1 MKSQF
6 LSILPLLI
14 LLVSCSKQTDPENTA
29 RDDLEEPSSF
39 TALLSSQSGGSND
52 LAEFLNK
59 GKNVS
64 AINASDGANF
74 PVITENEQPSN
85 STSFASPASN
95 KNIDLNEYTNSVEL
109 GVAGDL
115 TLNNEIANLQKI
127 IAFKDKTIASLNL
140 LNDEL
145 LIQIKKLRG
154 GGLSE
159 NFKEYSD
166 KGVPMNRVEELQ
178 EEIAQLR
185 SSLLGKSEEL
195 SDLSGLNSDLASR
208 LSILNQDQSWN
219 LNRSRKL
226 KTHSDAPELPSNSVA
241 SLEFDAVVTLQNGK
255 NKEIFYTEFFLLRN
269 GLDQLL
275 MGEGIL
281 LSDYSQ
287 IDSYDELWAKSRKSP
302 FVYPGLHK
310 RIRNILLKEIELG
323 RGYRVRTDIDGF
335 ALVKTLEIGNYFLLG
350 MSPMG
355 QVGTIWNL
363 PLRLNAGLNKISLN
377 LSNAAWS
384 N

>member
-1 MKSQF
+1 MIWEK
-6 LSILPLLI
+6 LLPLWTYFH
-14 LLVSCSKQTDPENTA
+14 CS
-29 RDDLEEPSSF
+29 R
-39 TALLSSQSGGSND
+39 GGND
-52 LAEFLNK
+52 LAGFLDK
-59 GKNVS
+59 GKNVL
-64 AINASDGANF
+64 AINATDGANF
-74 PVITENEQPSN
+74 PVVTDNELSSN
-85 STSFASPASN
+85 STSLASLALN
-95 KNIDLNEYTNSVEL
+95 KNIDLQEYTNSAEL
-109 GVAGDL
+109 READAL
-115 TLNNEIANLQKI
+115 TLNNEIATLQKI
-127 IAFKDKTIASLNL
+127 IASKDKTIASLNL

-159 NFKEYSD
+159 KFKEHTD
-166 KGVPMNRVEELQ
+166 GGVPMNRVEELQ

-195 SDLSGLNSDLASR
+195 NDLSGLNSDLASR
-208 LSILNQDQSWN
+208 LSILNQDHTWN
-219 LNRSRKL
+219 LNSSRNL
-226 KTHSDAPELPSNSVA
+226 KTQSVAPQFPSKSAA

-335 ALVKTLEIGNYFLLG
+335 ALVRTLEIGNYFLLG

>member
-1 MKSQF
+1 MKTQF
-6 LSILPLLI
+6 LAIVPLFLS
-14 LLVSCSKQTDPENTA
+14 LVSCSTQTPPENVA
-29 RDDLEEPSSF
+29 MDDSGETSSF
-39 TALLSSQSGGSND
+39 TELLSSQSGGVND
-52 LAEFLNK
+52 LAEFLDK
-59 GKNVS
+59 GKNVL
-64 AINASDGANF
+64 AINAIDGANS
-74 PVITENEQPSN
+74 PVIAGNEFPSN
-85 STSFASPASN
+85 SSVLASPVPQD
-95 KNIDLNEYTNSVEL
+95 NIDLMEYAKSTEL
-109 GVAGDL
+109 QVKGDI
-115 TLNNEIANLQKI
+115 TLNSEIVNLQKI
-127 IAFKDKTIASLNL
+127 IASKDKTIASLNL

-159 NFKEYSD
+159 KFKQQPD
-166 KGVPMNRVEELQ
+166 KGVQMNRVEELQ

-195 SDLSGLNSDLASR
+195 NNLSGLNSDLASR
-208 LSILNQDQSWN
+208 LSILNQDHSWN
-219 LNRSRKL
+219 LNSSRMS
-226 KTHSDAPELPSNSVA
+226 KTQSVAPQLASNSVA
-241 SLEFDAVVTLQNGK
+241 SLEFDVVVTLQNGK

-275 MGEGIL
+275 IGEGIL

-287 IDSYDELWAKSRKSP
+287 IDSYEELWAKSRKSP

-310 RIRNILLKEIELG
+310 RIRNILLKEIELD

-335 ALVKTLEIGNYFLLG
+335 ALVRTLEMGNYYLLG

-355 QVGTIWNL
+355 QFGTIWNL

-377 LSNAAWS
+377 LSNAVWS

>member
-6 LSILPLLI
+6 LVIIPLLFS
-14 LLVSCSKQTDPENTA
+14 LVSCSTQTSPENTA
-29 RDDLEEPSSF
+29 MDDTEETSSF
-39 TALLSSQSGGSND
+39 TALLSSQSGGSHD

-64 AINASDGANF
+64 AINATDGANLSM
-74 PVITENEQPSN
+74 TTTNELPLD
-85 STSFASPASN
+85 STTMTSAPLQQ
-95 KNIDLNEYTNSVEL
+95 NIDLEDIDSTELRVTGGLAMNE
-109 GVAGDL
+109 
-115 TLNNEIANLQKI
+115 EIANLQKMI
-127 IAFKDKTIASLNL
+127 TSKDKTIASLNL

-145 LIQIKKLRG
+145 LTQIKKLRG
-154 GGLSE
+154 GELSE
-159 NFKEYSD
+159 NFKEHID
-166 KGVPMNRVEELQ
+166 KGVPKNRVEELQ

-185 SSLLGKSEEL
+185 SSLLGKSQEL
-195 SDLSGLNSDLASR
+195 NDLSGLNSDLASR
-208 LSILNQDQSWN
+208 LSILNQDHTWN
-219 LNRSRKL
+219 LDSSRNL
-226 KTHSDAPELPSNSVA
+226 KTQSVAPQFPSKSAA

-255 NKEIFYTEFFLLRN
+255 NKEIFYTEFFLLRSP
-269 GLDQLL
+269 LDQLL
-275 MGEGIL
+275 RGEGIL

-287 IDSYDELWAKSRKSP
+287 IYSYDELWAKSRKSP

-335 ALVKTLEIGNYFLLG
+335 ALIKTLEIGDYFLLG

-355 QVGTIWNL
+355 QVGTVWNV
-363 PLRLNAGLNKISLN
+363 PLRLNIGLNKISLN